1 MRKMM
6 LAAVGLVALAASSL
20 AVAAGLHNN
29 ARSVKA
35 VAGTFTA
42 AGSSTRTSTCTTDDG
57 KAIAVTN
64 ARYTGTALGDPDL
77 AGAITIDAHSLINT
91 TDDVGRVSG
100 RLKIDVASGR
110 DTAAA
115 FDAIY
120 DHGKL
125 AGLAVGHAHDP
136 GVRLLANL
144 SAAFTA
150 SGGFTDGKI
159 GGGTAGGSAIELG
172 PARCKTTRTPKEKSE
187 ARGTVS
193 AVSTTSITVA
203 GLTCAVPADLAQKVG
218 EVKVGD
224 RAEIRCSFT
233 NGQNTLDRISKKR

>member
-64 ARYTGTALGDPDL
+64 ASYSGTALGDPDL
-77 AGAITIDAHSLINT
+77 AGAIKIDAHSLINT

-110 DTAAA
+110 DTVAA

-144 SAAFTA
+144 SAGFTA
-150 SGGFTDGKI
+150 AGGFTDGKI

-172 PARCKTTRTPKEKSE
+172 PAKCK
-187 ARGTVS
+187 
-193 AVSTTSITVA
+193 
-203 GLTCAVPADLAQKVG
+203 
-218 EVKVGD
+218 
-224 RAEIRCSFT
+224 
-233 NGQNTLDRISKKR
+233 